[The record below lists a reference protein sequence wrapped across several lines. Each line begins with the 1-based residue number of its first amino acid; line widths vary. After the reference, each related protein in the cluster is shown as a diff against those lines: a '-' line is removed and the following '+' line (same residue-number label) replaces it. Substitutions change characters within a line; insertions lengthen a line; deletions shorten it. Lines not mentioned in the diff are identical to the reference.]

1 MEAAMDHDGFSF
13 IECLSECVEFYE
25 GAFDA
30 SNPRKGGVFNEVPED
45 DDVSDELEAYKLAGA
60 DFPGYFGDFIQD
72 NKPTKNAKE
81 AEIKKISVGKGHRP
95 ERLANFQKN
104 FDRMK

>member
-1 MEAAMDHDGFSF
+1 MMEAAMDHDGFSF

-30 SNPRKGGVFNEVPED
+30 ANPRKGGVFNEVPKD
-45 DDVSDELEAYKLAGA
+45 HDVTDETGGLQAGRRA
-60 DFPGYFGDFIQD
+60 DFPGYFGIFYKI

-81 AEIKKISVGKGHRP
+81 AEIKQQSR
-95 ERLANFQKN
+95 ESSRA
-104 FDRMK
+104 